1 MCVCLLAREAEL
13 AMCRCNCLS
22 CNTERRRAWR
32 HSTAL
37 RPSVWRCSC
46 DKATSESPKV
56 RDCNTS
62 KPPSQQRAV
71 ALLWEHEKAQSDFSV
86 SSAPPVKTA
95 ESDRIGSAQAKSPQ
109 KHFELALRCRI
120 THTYRYR
127 ISRAPPVLAQSTWT
141 GQFVFTNHKKNA
153 PNEPGG
159 NPETKRPKN
168 GGEEPT
174 KPTQGPGAMGR
185 ANSASVYALP
195 GARLEHRAW
204 RAAESS
210 PRKTRWRARRVES
223 GDGGATAVK
232 TFAAETKSKLVTLW

>member
-1 MCVCLLAREAEL
+1 MLLGISPELICTIINKHIYIYICVYIYIYVCVCLLAREAEL

-120 THTYRYR
+120 THTHTVTVF
-127 ISRAPPVLAQSTWT
+127 RALHLS
-141 GQFVFTNHKKNA
+141 
-153 PNEPGG
+153 
-159 NPETKRPKN
+159 
-168 GGEEPT
+168 
-174 KPTQGPGAMGR
+174 
-185 ANSASVYALP
+185 
-195 GARLEHRAW
+195 
-204 RAAESS
+204 
-210 PRKTRWRARRVES
+210 
-223 GDGGATAVK
+223 
-232 TFAAETKSKLVTLW
+232 